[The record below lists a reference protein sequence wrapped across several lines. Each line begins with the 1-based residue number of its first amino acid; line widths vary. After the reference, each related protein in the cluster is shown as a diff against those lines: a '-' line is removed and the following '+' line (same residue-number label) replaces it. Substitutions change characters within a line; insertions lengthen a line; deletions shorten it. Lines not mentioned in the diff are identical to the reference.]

1 MRAARNAAVRASRL
15 AAAVALVA
23 PLAARAADESPLLR
37 LEGMTFVGSRGSMRE
52 MLVEADRATFHP
64 SEQIA
69 YLENV
74 RSEMTE
80 RDGAVGFEMTC
91 DRGELDTGSSNFYAT
106 GNVRGRTADGRR
118 FQTSW
123 VRYDDAKGLAYTDA
137 PVTVEEQGGTYR
149 GGGFRYFV
157 REQRFRFVG
166 GASLVRE

>member
-1 MRAARNAAVRASRL
+1 MDARQLVALAAVLLPL
-15 AAAVALVA
+15 AAA
-23 PLAARAADESPLLR
+23 ADDTTTLR
-37 LEGMTFVGSRGSMRE
+37 LEGMTFVGSRDSLRE
-52 MLVEADRATFHP
+52 MLVEADRAIFHP

-69 YLENV
+69 HLENV
-74 RSEMTE
+74 RSQMNEK
-80 RDGAVGFEMTC
+80 DGAVGFEMTC
-91 DRGELDTGSSNFYAT
+91 DQGELDTGTSNFYAT

-137 PVTVEEQGGTYR
+137 PVLVEEQGGTYK
-149 GGGFRYFV
+149 GGGFRYYV

>member
-1 MRAARNAAVRASRL
+1 MAMRSRWAAALVAVVLPL
-15 AAAVALVA
+15 AAAAQ
-23 PLAARAADESPLLR
+23 DQSPTLR

-64 SEQIA
+64 SDQIA

-91 DRGELDTGSSNFYAT
+91 DRGELDTGTSNFYAT

-118 FQTSW
+118 FETTW

-137 PVTVEEQGGTYR
+137 PVRVEEQGGIYK
-149 GGGFRYFV
+149 GGGFRYYV

>member
-1 MRAARNAAVRASRL
+1 MRARGL
-15 AAAVALVA
+15 AALAALLMPLVA
-23 PLAARAADESPLLR
+23 SAADDSTTLR

-80 RDGAVGFEMTC
+80 KDGAVGFEMTC
-91 DRGELDTGSSNFYAT
+91 DRGELDTGTSNFYAT

-137 PVTVEEQGGTYR
+137 PVTVEEQGGTYK

>member
-1 MRAARNAAVRASRL
+1 MRSRWAAALVAVVLPL
-15 AAAVALVA
+15 AAAAQ
-23 PLAARAADESPLLR
+23 DQSPTLR
-37 LEGMTFVGSRGSMRE
+37 LEGMTFVGSRDSMRE

-64 SEQIA
+64 SDQIA

-91 DRGELDTGSSNFYAT
+91 DRGELDTGTSNFYAT

-118 FQTSW
+118 FETTW

-137 PVTVEEQGGTYR
+137 PVRVEEQGGIYK
-149 GGGFRYFV
+149 GGGFRYYV